1 MEIANQIF
9 NWLSL
14 VTIIISFVISKIH
27 QSRKNLF
34 PIQLYIIV
42 SIIANLIFNI
52 FDVLPFKSSYK
63 NIEQV
68 SFNIYSLLEISLIYY
83 FLFISIKGKGFRTTM
98 LISLFIFLSICIVGW
113 TLSSTLFFSF
123 APDLSGTEGLL
134 ITIACLFY
142 IYEILKSDLNI
153 DLKSDANFIA
163 TCGILFYFSMS
174 IPTYFSW
181 FNLHYLAPGFQ
192 KIIILTNSLFYTIL
206 FISFMKA
213 FICPIPNQK

>member
-1 MEIANQIF
+1 MEIANQIV

-14 VTIIISFVISKIH
+14 VTIIIAFVISVLY
-27 QSRKNLF
+27 QSRKNLL

-42 SIIANLIFNI
+42 SIVANLILNI
-52 FDVLPFKSSYK
+52 FDLLPIKSSYK

-83 FLFISIKGKGFRTTM
+83 FLFIRIKGKWFHITM
-98 LISLFIFLSICIVGW
+98 LISFLIFISICVIGW
-113 TLSSTLFFSF
+113 TFNNKLFFSF
-123 APDLSGTEGLL
+123 APDLSGVEGLL
-134 ITIACLFY
+134 ITVACLFY

-153 DLKSDANFIA
+153 DLKSDANFIV
-163 TCGILFYFSMS
+163 TCGILFYFSVS

-181 FNLHYLAPGFQ
+181 YNLHYMAPEFQ
-192 KIIILTNSLFYTIL
+192 KIIILANSIFYTTL

-213 FICPIPNQK
+213 Y